1 MRLLMCLLFTSILMN
16 AQEKRSCMEIDFSK
30 AYSEKTLSLQSL
42 AEVEYVP
49 LETSDEVLLG
59 QMPKLAAV
67 TNNYIV
73 LFEWR
78 SGNIFIFTRKGKIV
92 SHFNHRGNGP
102 QEYNRISSLVFDE
115 TNEEIFISDLNKVYV
130 FSLQGT
136 YKRSF
141 SLPAEH
147 EYVLFQYT
155 NDRLILYEK
164 PALALQSD
172 PKETKPYQVI
182 SKRDGSRTAE
192 LNIAVKNRLS
202 DRMVIPVEGGF
213 TSASFRVPQ
222 NMYFGKQTMIAEITS
237 DTIYQMS
244 QAGDLHPIITRKP
257 SVHTTNPH
265 QVWGIS
271 LTTSKFILLETV
283 VLDVKN
289 SQDAQWM
296 INCHSGQIEK
306 VQIKDAEF
314 LTEQRTPKKWVPK
327 ESPLIEQNQMAELI
341 PAADMLDSSER
352 KLLKG
357 NGMEVAKSLQEDD
370 NQVVRILTFK

>member
-1 MRLLMCLLFTSILMN
+1 
-16 AQEKRSCMEIDFSK
+16 
-30 AYSEKTLSLQSL
+30 
-42 AEVEYVP
+42 
-49 LETSDEVLLG
+49 
-59 QMPKLAAV
+59 
-67 TNNYIV
+67 
-73 LFEWR
+73 
-78 SGNIFIFTRKGKIV
+78 
-92 SHFNHRGNGP
+92 
-102 QEYNRISSLVFDE
+102 
-115 TNEEIFISDLNKVYV
+115 
-130 FSLQGT
+130 
-136 YKRSF
+136 
-141 SLPAEH
+141 
-147 EYVLFQYT
+147 
-155 NDRLILYEK
+155 
-164 PALALQSD
+164 
-172 PKETKPYQVI
+172 
-182 SKRDGSRTAE
+182 
-192 LNIAVKNRLS
+192 
-202 DRMVIPVEGGF
+202 
-213 TSASFRVPQ
+213 
-222 NMYFGKQTMIAEITS
+222 MIAEISS

-257 SVHTTNPH
+257 SVHATNPH

-327 ESPLIEQNQMAELI
+327 ESPLIGQNQMAELI
-341 PAADMLDSSER
+341 PAADMLDSSDR